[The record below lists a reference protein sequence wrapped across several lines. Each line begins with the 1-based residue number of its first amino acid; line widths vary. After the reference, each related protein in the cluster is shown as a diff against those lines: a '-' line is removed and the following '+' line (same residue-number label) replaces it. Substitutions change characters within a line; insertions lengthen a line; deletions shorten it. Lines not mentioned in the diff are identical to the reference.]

1 RATPPT
7 AFVQSPGYFQSVS
20 HPPMPAIP
28 ATLPC
33 QHSQTTVRTVSVRHI
48 TLPCAFT
55 YPREIEPLR
64 DVRVYWRRGG
74 FHGEFIYNYPEGFTH
89 PDYGGRIV
97 LVGDPQGNRT
107 ASIRIDRL
115 RESDASE
122 YICHVRVQKNDGTW
136 EQWCRHVGTHL
147 TVTGDEPW
155 GAPGYHRAGGGER
168 ERELLPGTDSPDLE
182 ARGGQ
187 EAPSLTDSTWH
198 PERVTT

>member
-1 RATPPT
+1 
-7 AFVQSPGYFQSVS
+7 
-20 HPPMPAIP
+20 
-28 ATLPC
+28 
-33 QHSQTTVRTVSVRHI
+33 SVRHI

-147 TVTGDEPW
+147 T
-155 GAPGYHRAGGGER
+155 
-168 ERELLPGTDSPDLE
+168 
-182 ARGGQ
+182 Q

-198 PERVTT
+198 PERVTTDAAGEGRTCPWRIDTIHLLIVGLVLVLSKVGVSGVVFALGQRLGWDHGPESITGRVSGSYAP